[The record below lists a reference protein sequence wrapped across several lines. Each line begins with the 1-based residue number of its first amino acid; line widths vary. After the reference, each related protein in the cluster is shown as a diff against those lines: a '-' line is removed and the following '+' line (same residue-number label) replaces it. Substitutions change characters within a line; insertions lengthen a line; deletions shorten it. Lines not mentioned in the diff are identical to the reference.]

1 MVITKDNE
9 RGHKPAEWR
18 ETMKTIIEITS
29 NYNTETGTTT
39 QTRILPLFEFYELSD
54 DAQEKAI
61 EEYAEERA
69 NDPFLWQV
77 FAENYERDI
86 WECVKHLEDSINCAR
101 VEWEYN
107 RFYSCDFD
115 CEYKIK
121 NFDWLEPDTNE
132 EIQNNGYYASFDICN
147 AWNAHARKMNALALM
162 YEYICEQIQAL
173 PYEPWVF
180 NSKPENMAFCE
191 KLEYMSG
198 EITDKWLC
206 ELEKA
211 CDDVRNAI
219 ETLLR
224 GEWEYYTS
232 EEYTRLECED
242 EFAQGSE
249 YRQIDNNG
257 RVYYSDSR
265 RWYTA
270 NGEFYEQSNISHECV
285 SIVKCEV
292 AR

>member
-101 VEWEYN
+101 VEWECMNTYAN
-107 RFYSCDFD
+107 RFRRYLMNRGYSTRNP
-115 CEYKIK
+115 KTWHSAK
-121 NFDWLEPDTNE
+121 N
-132 EIQNNGYYASFDICN
+132 
-147 AWNAHARKMNALALM
+147 
-162 YEYICEQIQAL
+162 
-173 PYEPWVF
+173 
-180 NSKPENMAFCE
+180 
-191 KLEYMSG
+191 
-198 EITDKWLC
+198 
-206 ELEKA
+206 
-211 CDDVRNAI
+211 
-219 ETLLR
+219 
-224 GEWEYYTS
+224 
-232 EEYTRLECED
+232 
-242 EFAQGSE
+242 
-249 YRQIDNNG
+249 
-257 RVYYSDSR
+257 
-265 RWYTA
+265 
-270 NGEFYEQSNISHECV
+270 SNT
-285 SIVKCEV
+285 
-292 AR
+292 